1 MILFKN
7 SLQLVLMVVM
17 AMMVVNTRASITT
30 TLYNIRANNNNS
42 LQQLLTASADGGDGD
57 DGGEHKS
64 LPVRPD
70 RPCHR
75 ESCAAGEQ
83 KLYKKLYKLYK
94 LHQLYKIYNLTKIC
108 KTKKYRSKNYATGK
122 QFCLV
127 HYTKYTTLQKKMHNR
142 DFFVL
147 FFHDT

>member
-1 MILFKN
+1 MLHP
-7 SLQLVLMVVM
+7 SLDGLV
-17 AMMVVNTRASITT
+17 
-30 TLYNIRANNNNS
+30 
-42 LQQLLTASADGGDGD
+42 QQLFTVSADGGDGD

-83 KLYKKLYKLYK
+83 KL
-94 LHQLYKIYNLTKIC
+94 QIYNLTKIR

-127 HYTKYTTLQKKMHNR
+127 HYTKQTTMQKMHN
-142 DFFVL
+142 
-147 FFHDT
+147 